1 MTTTATLDPTPVT
14 LDPGGVAAVPLQI
27 HNSGTI
33 VEGYHLEVVGP
44 IGAWASVEPA
54 DVTLY
59 PDTSATATV
68 TFFPPRSAAVPAG
81 ELRYGVRVVPTEHP
95 EQAVV
100 PEGSVEVLPF
110 NDTTAELVPRT
121 SHGRRAAR
129 VRVAVDNRGNLP
141 LTASLRASDQAQ
153 LLSFDVRPTIASVTS
168 GQAVFVDLRIQPAQL
183 IWRGQP
189 RTLPYTV
196 VVDPR
201 DGTSVTLDGTYV
213 QDPVLPRWLLRALLV
228 ALAVLLVLAALW
240 FGLVRQEVRSAAQA
254 AVQAQVEEAETK
266 AEEAEVKA
274 EEASAAAE
282 EAGAAAGT
290 AATSAQNAG
299 QALEDVRVLVPAEP
313 TLVETP
319 VAERLRVTTAGSGED
334 TFTIPADGTL
344 QLTDIVLSNPQGDFG
359 RVVVEIGDRQ
369 LFDSAL
375 ENFRDLDYHFVT
387 PIVGGAGEAL
397 TMTVQCHTVG
407 APPGLSPAPDECDT
421 SMFYGGLM
429 LTPPPPA

>member
-1 MTTTATLDPTPVT
+1 
-14 LDPGGVAAVPLQI
+14 
-27 HNSGTI
+27 
-33 VEGYHLEVVGP
+33 
-44 IGAWASVEPA
+44 
-54 DVTLY
+54 
-59 PDTSATATV
+59 
-68 TFFPPRSAAVPAG
+68 VPAG

-100 PEGSVEVLPF
+100 PEGSVEVMPF

-141 LTASLRASDQAQ
+141 LTAGLRASDQAQ
-153 LLSFDVRPTIASVTS
+153 LISFDLRPPVANVAT
-168 GQAVFVDLRIQPAQL
+168 GQAVFVDLRVRPAEL

-213 QDPVLPRWLLRALLV
+213 QDPVIPRWLPKALLA
-228 ALAVLLVLAALW
+228 ALVLLLALAALW
-240 FGLVRQEVRSAAQA
+240 FGVVRQEVRSAAEA
-254 AVQAQVEEAETK
+254 AVQEQVEEAEAK
-266 AEEAEVKA
+266 VAEAEAKVA
-274 EEASAAAE
+274 EAEAAAE
-282 EAGAAAGT
+282 QAGASAGT

-299 QALEDVRVLVPAEP
+299 QALEDVRVLVPAAP

-319 VAERLRVTTAGSGED
+319 IAERLRVTTDAGGED

-359 RVVVEIGDRQ
+359 RVVVEVGERQ

-387 PIVGGAGEAL
+387 PIVGGAGEEL

-407 APPGLSPAPDECDT
+407 VPPGLSPRPVECDT
-421 SMFYGGLM
+421 SMLFGGLM
-429 LTPPPPA
+429 LTPPPA